1 MGVSIRVTLAFSLF
15 HALWSVGQGL
25 KGGFNGNEMS
35 S

>member
-1 MGVSIRVTLAFSLF
+1 MGVLIRVTLAFSLF
-15 HALWSVGQGL
+15 HALWSVGQGV